1 MMSDASQADLAERW
15 RLFWN
20 GDLSLGPTL
29 IAESFVAHA
38 APLTG
43 VGDDTIRGRAALDAW
58 IEGIHDLLDDLAF
71 TFELGPISDRE
82 FVVVRWRAQ
91 GRYRGGFPGGSPQ
104 AVGRNV
110 TFTGTDMLRITD
122 GKIEEY
128 WANAD
133 SLLFIQQLGVTV
145 MPNPFV

>member
-15 RLFWN
+15 RLLWN
-20 GDLSLGPTL
+20 GDLSLGPAL

-71 TFELGPISDRE
+71 TFELGPIVDGE
-82 FVVVRWRAQ
+82 FMVVRWHAL
-91 GRYRGGFPGGSPQ
+91 GRYRGGFPGSSPG
-104 AVGRNV
+104 AVGRDV
-110 TFTGTDMLRITD
+110 RFTGTDTLRIVD
-122 GKIEEY
+122 GRIVEY

-133 SLLFIQQLGVTV
+133 SLLFVQQLGVTSISAARA
-145 MPNPFV
+145 